1 VNKIKGFKVKL
12 DMEKRQLPEKVKE
25 VMKKFADSG
34 AEIFVVGGAVRDW
47 LLKREIKDWDF
58 ATNLT
63 PEEMKEIFPKNS
75 FYENKFGTF
84 SVVVGKDEIFEITTY
99 RSEEGYSDKRH
110 PDKVSWGKSL
120 EEDLK
125 RRDFTINAMAMGL
138 NPPAL
143 RAPSLDKE
151 GKTDNLVLIDYFNG
165 QEDLNNHLIRCV
177 GNPDDR
183 FSEDALRMIRA
194 IRIAAQIGFLIE
206 EKTFESIQKNAHLIK
221 EIAGERI
228 RDELFKILLSKKPGD
243 GMRLLKNSGLLPEIM
258 PELLPGVGMGQKGH
272 HIYDV
277 WDHELEALNNCQSKN
292 PVTRL
297 ACLLHDVGK
306 PAVMKEING
315 ERTFYNHEVVGSRI
329 AVKIGKRL
337 KLSNKELEQLFILVR
352 WHMFTVEDTQT
363 DKAVRRFI
371 RNVTPEYLEEMI
383 ALRRSDRLGSGAK
396 ESSWRWELFKKR
408 LVEVQK
414 QPFTVK
420 DLKVDGHDVM
430 EILKIKPSRKVGE
443 ILDKLFAEVEEK
455 PELNVREILLE
466 KIKNFT

>member
-1 VNKIKGFKVKL
+1 
-12 DMEKRQLPEKVKE
+12 MEKRQLPEKVKI
-25 VMKKFADSG
+25 VMQKVLDKNG
-34 AEIFVVGGAVRDW
+34 KIYVVGGAVRDW
-47 LLKREIKDWDF
+47 ILKKEVNDWDF

-63 PEEMKEIFPKNS
+63 PEEMKKIFPKNS
-75 FYENKFGTF
+75 FCENQFGTF
-84 SVVVGKDEIFEITTY
+84 SVVVGKNEIFEITTY
-99 RSEEGYSDKRH
+99 RSEAEYSDKRH
-110 PDKVSWGKSL
+110 PDKINWGKTL
-120 EEDLK
+120 KEDLE
-125 RRDFTINAMAMGL
+125 RRDFTINAI
-138 NPPAL
+138 AL
-143 RAPSLDKE
+143 DIE
-151 GKTDNLVLIDYFNG
+151 GQITDLYGGI
-165 QEDLNNHLIRCV
+165 EDLNNRLIKTV

-183 FSEDALRMIRA
+183 FSEDALRMMRA

-243 GMRLLKNSGLLPEIM
+243 GIRLLKNSGLLAEIM

-306 PAVMKEING
+306 PVVMKEEKG
-315 ERTFYNHEVVGSRI
+315 EKTFYNHEVVGSRI
-329 AVKIGKRL
+329 AVNIGKRL
-337 KLSNKELEQLFILVR
+337 RLSKDELEQLFILVR

-371 RNVTPEYLEEMI
+371 RNVTPKYLDEMI
-383 ALRRSDRLGSGAK
+383 SLRRSDRLGSGAK

-408 LVEVQK
+408 LIEVQK
-414 QPFTVK
+414 QPFSVK
-420 DLKVDGHDVM
+420 DLKVNGLDVM

-443 ILDKLFAEVEEK
+443 VLDKLFAEVEEK

-466 KIKNFT
+466 KIKDLKS

>member
-1 VNKIKGFKVKL
+1 
-12 DMEKRQLPEKVKE
+12 MEKRQLPEKVKI
-25 VMKKFADSG
+25 VMQKVLDKNG
-34 AEIFVVGGAVRDW
+34 KIYVVGGAVRDW
-47 LLKREIKDWDF
+47 ILKKEVNDWDF

-63 PEEMKEIFPKNS
+63 PEEMKKIFPKNS
-75 FYENKFGTF
+75 FCENQFGTF

-99 RSEEGYSDKRH
+99 RSEAGYSDKRH
-110 PDKVSWGKSL
+110 PDKISWGKTL
-120 EEDLK
+120 KEDLE
-125 RRDFTINAMAMGL
+125 RRDFTINAI
-138 NPPAL
+138 AL
-143 RAPSLDKE
+143 DIE
-151 GKTDNLVLIDYFNG
+151 GQITDLHGGI
-165 QEDLNNHLIRCV
+165 EDLNNRLIKTV

-183 FSEDALRMIRA
+183 FSEDALRMMRA

-243 GMRLLKNSGLLPEIM
+243 GIRLLKNSGLLAEIM
-258 PELLPGVGMGQKGH
+258 PELLLGVGMGQKGH

-306 PAVMKEING
+306 PVVMKEEKG
-315 ERTFYNHEVVGSRI
+315 EKTFYNHEVVGSRI
-329 AVKIGKRL
+329 AVNIGKRL
-337 KLSNKELEQLFILVR
+337 RLSKDELEQLFILVR

-371 RNVTPEYLEEMI
+371 RNVTPKYLDEMI
-383 ALRRSDRLGSGAK
+383 SLRRSDRLGSGAK

-408 LVEVQK
+408 LIEVQK
-414 QPFTVK
+414 QPFSVK
-420 DLKVDGHDVM
+420 DLKVNGLDVM

-443 ILDKLFAEVEEK
+443 VLDKLFAEVEEK

-466 KIKNFT
+466 KIKKFT

>member
-1 VNKIKGFKVKL
+1 MCQFKVKL

-25 VMKKFADSG
+25 VMKKVIEANG
-34 AEIFVVGGAVRDW
+34 EIFVVGGAVRDW
-47 LLKREIKDWDF
+47 ILKTKVNDWDF

-63 PEEMKEIFPKNS
+63 PEKMKEIFPKNS
-75 FYENKFGTF
+75 FCENKFGTF
-84 SVVVGKDEIFEITTY
+84 SVIMGNDEIFEITTY

-120 EEDLK
+120 KEDLE
-125 RRDFTINAMAMGL
+125 RRDFTINAMA
-138 NPPAL
+138 
-143 RAPSLDKE
+143 LDIE
-151 GKTDNLVLIDYFNG
+151 GQITDLHSGI
-165 QEDLNNHLIRCV
+165 EDLNNRLIKTV
-177 GNPDDR
+177 GSPDDR
-183 FSEDALRMIRA
+183 FSEDALRMMRA
-194 IRIAAQIGFLIE
+194 IRIASQIGFLVE

-228 RDELFKILLSKKPGD
+228 RDELFKILLTKKPGD
-243 GMRLLKNSGLLPEIM
+243 GLRLLKNCGLLAEIM

-277 WDHELEALNNCQSKN
+277 WDHELEALNNCLSKN

-306 PAVMKEING
+306 PAVMREVNG
-315 ERTFYNHEVVGSRI
+315 EKTFYNHEVVGSRI

-337 KLSNKELEQLFILVR
+337 RLSKNELEQLFILVR

-371 RNVTPEYLEEMI
+371 RNVTPQYLEEMI

-408 LVEVQK
+408 LIEVQK
-414 QPFTVK
+414 QPFSVK
-420 DLKVDGHDVM
+420 DLKVNGLDVM

-443 ILDKLFAEVEEK
+443 VLDKIFAEVEEK
-455 PELNVREILLE
+455 PELNVREILLK
-466 KIKNFT
+466 KINELKS

>member
-1 VNKIKGFKVKL
+1 
-12 DMEKRQLPEKVKE
+12 MEKRQLPEKVKE
-25 VMKKFADSG
+25 VMQKVLDNKG
-34 AEIFVVGGAVRDW
+34 EIFVVGGAVRDW

-58 ATNLT
+58 ATNLM
-63 PEEMKEIFPKNS
+63 PEEMKKIFPRNS
-75 FYENKFGTF
+75 FCENSFGTF
-84 SVVVGKDEIFEITTY
+84 SVMTKDMGIFEITTY
-99 RSEEGYSDKRH
+99 RTERGYSDKRH
-110 PDKVSWGKSL
+110 PDVVKWGKSL
-120 EEDLK
+120 QEDVE
-125 RRDFTINAMAMGL
+125 RRDFTINAMAMDIDGQI
-138 NPPAL
+138 
-143 RAPSLDKE
+143 
-151 GKTDNLVLIDYFNG
+151 IDYHNG

-177 GNPDDR
+177 GVADER
-183 FSEDALRMIRA
+183 FQEDALRMIRA

-206 EKTFESIQKNAHLIK
+206 EETFASIQKNAHLIN

-228 RDELFKILLSKKPGD
+228 RDELFKILLCKKPGD
-243 GMRLLKNSGLLPEIM
+243 GIRLLKNSGLLAEIM
-258 PELLPGVGMGQKGH
+258 PELLAGVGMSQKGH

-297 ACLLHDVGK
+297 ATLLHDVGK
-306 PAVMKEING
+306 PSVMRIENG
-315 ERTFYNHEVVGSRI
+315 ERTFHNHEVVGSRI

-383 ALRRSDRLGSGAK
+383 SLRRSDRLGSGAK

-408 LVEVQK
+408 LIEVQK

-430 EILKIKPSRKVGE
+430 EILKIKPSRQVGE
-443 ILDKLFAEVEEK
+443 ILDKLFAQVEEK
-455 PELNVREILLE
+455 PELNIREVLLE
-466 KIKNFT
+466 KIKTLN

>member
-1 VNKIKGFKVKL
+1 
-12 DMEKRQLPEKVKE
+12 MEKRQLPEKVKE
-25 VMKKFADSG
+25 VMRKVIG
-34 AEIFVVGGAVRDW
+34 ANGEIYVVGGAVRDW
-47 LLKREIKDWDF
+47 ILKKEVNDWDF

-63 PEEMKEIFPKNS
+63 PEKMKEIFPKNS
-75 FYENKFGTF
+75 FCENKFGTF
-84 SVVVGKDEIFEITTY
+84 SVVLKDGEIFEITTY

-120 EEDLK
+120 KEDLE
-125 RRDFTINAMAMGL
+125 RRDFTINAMA
-138 NPPAL
+138 
-143 RAPSLDKE
+143 LDIE
-151 GKTDNLVLIDYFNG
+151 GQITDLHSGI
-165 QEDLNNHLIRCV
+165 EDLNNRLIKTV
-177 GNPDDR
+177 GSPDDR
-183 FSEDALRMIRA
+183 FSEDALRMMRA
-194 IRIAAQIGFLIE
+194 IRIASQIGFLVE

-228 RDELFKILLSKKPGD
+228 RDELFKILLCKKAGD
-243 GMRLLKNSGLLPEIM
+243 GIRLLKNSGLLAEIM

-277 WDHELEALNNCQSKN
+277 WDHELEALNNCLSKN

-297 ACLLHDVGK
+297 ATLLHDVGK
-306 PAVMKEING
+306 PVVMREEKG
-315 ERTFYNHEVVGSRI
+315 EKTFHNHEVVGSRI

-337 KLSNKELEQLFILVR
+337 RLSTKELEQLFILVR

-408 LVEVQK
+408 LIEVQK
-414 QPFTVK
+414 QPFSVK
-420 DLKVDGHDVM
+420 DLKVNGLDVM

-443 ILDKLFAEVEEK
+443 VLDKIFAEVEEK
-455 PELNVREILLE
+455 PELNVREVLLK
-466 KIKNFT
+466 KISELNS

>member
-1 VNKIKGFKVKL
+1 
-12 DMEKRQLPEKVKE
+12 MEKRQLPDKVKE
-25 VMKKFADSG
+25 IMQKILDNKG
-34 AEIFVVGGAVRDW
+34 EIFVVGGAVRDW

-63 PEEMKEIFPKNS
+63 PEEMKKIFPKNS
-75 FYENKFGTF
+75 FCENNYGTF
-84 SVVVGKDEIFEITTY
+84 SIVTKDMGIFEVTTY
-99 RSEEGYSDKRH
+99 RTERGYSDKRH
-110 PDKVSWGKSL
+110 PDIVKWGKSL
-120 EEDLK
+120 QEDVE
-125 RRDFTINAMAMGL
+125 RRDFTINAMAMNISG
-138 NPPAL
+138 
-143 RAPSLDKE
+143 E
-151 GKTDNLVLIDYFNG
+151 IIDYHKG
-165 QEDLNNHLIRCV
+165 LEDLNNRLIRCV
-177 GNPDDR
+177 GTADER
-183 FSEDALRMIRA
+183 FSEDALRMMRA
-194 IRIAAQIGFLIE
+194 VRIAAQIGFLIE
-206 EKTFESIQKNAHLIK
+206 EETFISIQKNAPLINK
-221 EIAGERI
+221 IAGERI
-228 RDELFKILLSKKPGD
+228 RDELFKILQCKKAGD
-243 GMRLLKNSGLLPEIM
+243 GIRLLKNSGLLAEII
-258 PELLPGVGMGQKGH
+258 PELLAGVGMSQKGH

-297 ACLLHDVGK
+297 ATLLHDIGK
-306 PAVMKEING
+306 PITMRIVDG

-383 ALRRSDRLGSGAK
+383 SLRRSDRLGSGAK

-466 KIKNFT
+466 KIKEFN